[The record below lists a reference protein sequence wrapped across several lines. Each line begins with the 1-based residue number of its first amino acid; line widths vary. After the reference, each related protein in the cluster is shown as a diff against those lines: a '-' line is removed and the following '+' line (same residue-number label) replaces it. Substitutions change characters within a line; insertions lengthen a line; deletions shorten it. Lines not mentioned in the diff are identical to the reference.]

1 MSFKKSLKD
10 VAMSSEQV
18 DDLAGFDS
26 QLAYEE
32 RLFGDGVH
40 SDDILSCD
48 LLSGC
53 GTRTDALD
61 DRLRDFSTSCGPSD
75 GPEMQPT
82 VSEKVQNALFAHS
95 LLTNFEATSIKLP
108 WEVGL
113 YKDFF
118 SDEPF
123 SDALVPK
130 MSIGEMLDLPISPEP
145 QDVAE
150 VVAEVAN
157 ADFSQPVFSLLI
169 ACVEDEH
176 FH

>member
-1 MSFKKSLKD
+1 
-10 VAMSSEQV
+10 
-18 DDLAGFDS
+18 
-26 QLAYEE
+26 
-32 RLFGDGVH
+32 
-40 SDDILSCD
+40 
-48 LLSGC
+48 
-53 GTRTDALD
+53 
-61 DRLRDFSTSCGPSD
+61 
-75 GPEMQPT
+75 MQPT
-82 VSEKVQNALFAHS
+82 VSEKVQNALFAHN

-157 ADFSQPVFSLLI
+157 ADFSQPVFFFTH
-169 ACVEDEH
+169 CMC
-176 FH
+176 